1 MYKICAV
8 KAKDKELTEKKKK
21 CKDTFGECKKLEDK
35 SVEYV
40 YKCKTSSNEMKKT
53 LASLTYAK
61 VLLESVNT
69 LISSLL
75 NASTKAQRY
84 KRQDSAS
91 FLQTIQSFNTIIQ
104 STSVNIMGTNSLFI
118 TSANTIIQTDTTTII
133 LTSIQITQI
142 QTFIVTIAGVI
153 KIIVARITVIT
164 EMITIIG
171 NEL

>member
-1 MYKICAV
+1 M
-8 KAKDKELTEKKKK
+8 
-21 CKDTFGECKKLEDK
+21 EDK

-84 KRQDSAS
+84 KRQDSES
-91 FLQTIQSFNTIIQ
+91 FLFNIESLITQIRL
-104 STSVNIMGTNSLFI
+104 TSLDGLGTSSLFI
-118 TSANTIIQTDTTTII
+118 STATTIIQTDTTTTI
-133 LTSIQITQI
+133 LNTKQITQI
-142 QTFIVTIAGVI
+142 QAYMDTITGFIQKIVT
-153 KIIVARITVIT
+153 RIT
-164 EMITIIG
+164 MITKMIEG
-171 NEL
+171 NKMN

>member
-84 KRQDSAS
+84 KRQDSES
-91 FLQTIQSFNTIIQ
+91 FLFNIESLITQIRL
-104 STSVNIMGTNSLFI
+104 TSLDGLGTSSLFI
-118 TSANTIIQTDTTTII
+118 STATTIIQTDTTTTI
-133 LTSIQITQI
+133 LNTKQITQI
-142 QTFIVTIAGVI
+142 QAYMDTITGFIQKIVT
-153 KIIVARITVIT
+153 RIT
-164 EMITIIG
+164 MITKMIEG
-171 NEL
+171 NKMN

>member
-91 FLQTIQSFNTIIQ
+91 FLFNIESLITQIRL
-104 STSVNIMGTNSLFI
+104 TSLDGLGTSSLFI
-118 TSANTIIQTDTTTII
+118 STATTIIQTDTTTTI
-133 LTSIQITQI
+133 LNTKQITQI
-142 QTFIVTIAGVI
+142 QAYMDTITGFIQKIVT
-153 KIIVARITVIT
+153 RIT
-164 EMITIIG
+164 MITKMIEG
-171 NEL
+171 NKMN